1 MWHTDGA
8 TRGVNM
14 EKIKVMII
22 DDHEV
27 VRRGLR
33 VQLEAE
39 ANLLVVGEAVDGFD
53 ALEKIDSLNPD
64 VVIADLQLPRMN
76 GIEAIRQIN
85 LSYPRVKII
94 AYTFY
99 DDESTVL
106 SAFHAGA
113 MGYVLK
119 CSHLEELINAIRST
133 LAGHRYLGS
142 PLPDLAIDA
151 FINMRAV
158 APKDPYSLLTSRE
171 REVLQLVAERNSNVQ
186 IAQKLFIS
194 RRTVEIHRSHIMK
207 KLGLHRPQVD
217 LVRYAAERGLIKPLY
232 HVGSE

>member
-1 MWHTDGA
+1 MD
-8 TRGVNM
+8 
-14 EKIKVMII
+14 KIKVIII

-33 VQLEAE
+33 TQLEAE
-39 ANLLVVGEAVDGFD
+39 PNLKVVGEAADGFD
-53 ALEKIDSLNPD
+53 ALEKITSLHPD
-64 VVIADLQLPRMN
+64 IAIIDLQLPHLN
-76 GIEAIRQIN
+76 GIEAIRQIAQKN
-85 LSYPRVKII
+85 SNVKII

-99 DDESTVL
+99 DDESTLLSVL
-106 SAFHAGA
+106 HAGA

-119 CSHLEELINAIRST
+119 SSNMSELTEAIKNVM
-133 LAGHRYLGS
+133 AGRRYLGS

-151 FINMRAV
+151 LINMRAIT
-158 APKDPYSLLTSRE
+158 PKDPYSLLTSRE
-171 REVLQLVAERNSNVQ
+171 KEVLQLVAERNSNAQ

-217 LVRYAAERGLIKPLY
+217 LVRYAAERGMIKPLY
-232 HVGSE
+232 HYNESNNEPN

>member
-1 MWHTDGA
+1 MA
-8 TRGVNM
+8 KV
-14 EKIKVMII
+14 KVMII

-33 VQLEAE
+33 TQLEME
-39 ANLLVVGEAVDGFD
+39 PNLQVVGESADGFD
-53 ALEKIDSLNPD
+53 ALGKVESLHPD
-64 VVIADLQLPRMN
+64 VLIMDLQLPRLS
-76 GIEAIRQIN
+76 GIEAIRQIVHN
-85 LSYPRVKII
+85 GDTVKII
-94 AYTFY
+94 AFTFY

-106 SAFHAGA
+106 SALHAGA

-119 CSHLEELINAIRST
+119 TSDMSELLSAIENVM
-133 LAGHRYLGS
+133 AGRRYLGS

-151 FINMRAV
+151 FLNLRTGTAR
-158 APKDPYSLLTSRE
+158 DPYSLLTSRE
-171 REVLQLVAERNSNVQ
+171 KEILQLVAEKNSNAQ

-217 LVRYAAERGLIKPLY
+217 LVRYTAERGMIKTLY
-232 HVGSE
+232 HVGKE